1 MSLSGTRGQ
10 AAMAGIV
17 QRIYDHCHEALATIE
32 PCPDDYAKRE
42 HHKQEYLRSV
52 TDLKTAII
60 SALRHADDLENAV
73 AAAIADG
80 AQLGYSSQDLYRERS
95 KTSVMNYK
103 QDCI

>member
-1 MSLSGTRGQ
+1 
-10 AAMAGIV
+10 MAGIAK
-17 QRIYDHCHEALATIE
+17 RIYDHCHEALATIE

-60 SALRHADDLENAV
+60 SALRHAEDLENAV

-80 AQLGYSSQDLYRERS
+80 AQLGYSIYTERGQNIN
-95 KTSVMNYK
+95 VMNYK